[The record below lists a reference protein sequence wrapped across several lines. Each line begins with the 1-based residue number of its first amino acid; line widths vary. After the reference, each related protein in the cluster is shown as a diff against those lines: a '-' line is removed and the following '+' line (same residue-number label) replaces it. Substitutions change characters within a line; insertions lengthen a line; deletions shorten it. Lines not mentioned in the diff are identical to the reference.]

1 MLWQEDIWRNNLP
14 HLNFIEDDHDYFVF
28 EEKNNVSM
36 DGDSGQEGDEEIFS
50 YENFDHEKPLC
61 KT

>member
-1 MLWQEDIWRNNLP
+1 MTMI
-14 HLNFIEDDHDYFVF
+14 ISCF

-50 YENFDHEKPLC
+50 YGNFDHEKPSVKINVFSYLH
-61 KT
+61 

>member
-1 MLWQEDIWRNNLP
+1 MTMI
-14 HLNFIEDDHDYFVF
+14 ISCF

-61 KT
+61 KTQREDKCIFISALMLRIKD

>member
-1 MLWQEDIWRNNLP
+1 MTMI
-14 HLNFIEDDHDYFVF
+14 ISCF

-50 YENFDHEKPLC
+50 YGNFDHEEPLC